1 MLFTFWD
8 HSITTAILLT
18 TYKYIA
24 LGREKECV
32 LSDFKFWILI
42 LLFLCLNWQFL
53 QNESLIAIDARAIR
67 LYFRKNK
74 FKLCNHFLYSRSEF
88 VCVSRKK
95 ASFFPLYFVLYTPPI
110 PTSCLKFKIHRELD
124 KVFGETKRKK
134 KGEMKFVPSAP
145 SLDQHYWLHYYTISS
160 TAMCLTWCQ
169 ESFDVCMILGIPRDP
184 ELSINHPWHP
194 ITTMVEKK

>member
-67 LYFRKNK
+67 LYFRKKQIQIVTIFCIVDQN
-74 FKLCNHFLYSRSEF
+74 LSAFLGKRLLF
-88 VCVSRKK
+88 V
-95 ASFFPLYFVLYTPPI
+95 PLYFVLYTAPI

-134 KGEMKFVPSAP
+134 RERW
-145 SLDQHYWLHYYTISS
+145 SLYHLPH
-160 TAMCLTWCQ
+160 
-169 ESFDVCMILGIPRDP
+169 
-184 ELSINHPWHP
+184 H
-194 ITTMVEKK
+194 

>member
-134 KGEMKFVPSAP
+134 GRDEVCTICPITRST
-145 SLDQHYWLHYYTISS
+145 LLTTLLHYLVHCHVPDLMSRVVWRLHDIRDS
-160 TAMCLTWCQ
+160 TW
-169 ESFDVCMILGIPRDP
+169 SGI
-184 ELSINHPWHP
+184 
-194 ITTMVEKK
+194 VY

>member
-1 MLFTFWD
+1 MSRKIPNNIFYDFPTPLSAGFPLSQEIKKEQEFQKLFTKYVVVHYPILIPCIVPDNSVKKEGNNQMLFTFWD

-74 FKLCNHFLYSRSEF
+74 FKLCR
-88 VCVSRKK
+88 
-95 ASFFPLYFVLYTPPI
+95 
-110 PTSCLKFKIHRELD
+110 
-124 KVFGETKRKK
+124 
-134 KGEMKFVPSAP
+134 
-145 SLDQHYWLHYYTISS
+145 
-160 TAMCLTWCQ
+160 
-169 ESFDVCMILGIPRDP
+169 
-184 ELSINHPWHP
+184 
-194 ITTMVEKK
+194 